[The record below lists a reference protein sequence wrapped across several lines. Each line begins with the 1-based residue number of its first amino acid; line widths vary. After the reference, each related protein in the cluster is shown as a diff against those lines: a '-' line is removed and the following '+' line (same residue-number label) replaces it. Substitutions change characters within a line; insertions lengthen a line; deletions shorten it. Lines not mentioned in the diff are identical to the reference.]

1 MVLGSPV
8 SSDAP
13 LESRS
18 DAATQTTTTHSD
30 PSGRDGPFDSSSGSD
45 GAAAGMMNEDFAL
58 TGVESGRLPASASTE
73 SRAVVPASSG
83 GDPPFDDAGVVAEDI
98 VGATPR
104 SLASGGGLEDG
115 SPTTGRSSLPE
126 DESSG
131 GDPDPSQRTAMP
143 FSMSRAEAQ
152 ARLDE
157 FMQQYPRV
165 AALHATWKLAHRVR
179 RGGRR
184 GGLECLG

>member
-83 GDPPFDDAGVVAEDI
+83 GDPPF
-98 VGATPR
+98 
-104 SLASGGGLEDG
+104 
-115 SPTTGRSSLPE
+115 
-126 DESSG
+126 
-131 GDPDPSQRTAMP
+131 
-143 FSMSRAEAQ
+143 
-152 ARLDE
+152 
-157 FMQQYPRV
+157 
-165 AALHATWKLAHRVR
+165 R
-179 RGGRR
+179 RRRCGRR
-184 GGLECLG
+184 GHRWSYAAIPGVGWRARGRLADDREIFTTGGRVVWG